1 MEPKRTSGDTYRVI
15 VSPDKKYSLIAAG
28 TPVPS
33 GWRALSRQGTKQ
45 ECINYIEEVWTDMR
59 AIDRDRLL
67 RK

>member
-1 MEPKRTSGDTYRVI
+1 MEPKRRSGDTYQVI
-15 VSPDKKYSLIAAG
+15 VSPDKKYSLISAG

-45 ECINYIEEVWTDMR
+45 ECIKYIEEVWTDMT
-59 AIDRDRLL
+59 AVERDRLL